1 MKKVLLACG
10 VLVLG
15 IGGQLAM
22 AGDKPK
28 LSVQN
33 GVSLPVQGQNATSST
48 TATMVSDTS
57 VENDNPNAKRSGNS
71 LTVNGTTDVT
81 DSSSTSAARDGV
93 PKTKSNIKND

>member
-15 IGGQLAM
+15 IGGQLAQ

-28 LSVQN
+28 TSVQS
-33 GVSLPVQGQNATSST
+33 GVSLTVQGKAQSST

-57 VENDNPNAKRSGNS
+57 VENDNPEAKRSGGT
-71 LTVNGTTDVT
+71 LTINGNVGVT
-81 DSSSTSAARDGV
+81 ESSSARKDGA